1 MPVTPAGREFTPM
14 VLRSTAILFAVAVI
28 AAPQSTTPS
37 PPRFEVASVKPS
49 GPKSVR
55 GEGGGP
61 GRKDPTH
68 YRYQAATIEDLI
80 TTAYHVDYFQVAS
93 KAPIDR
99 ATFDVEAN
107 VPENAT
113 REEFRAMLRNLLEER
128 FHLKAHVE
136 SREFAGYELV
146 VAKSGLKIKESGAAA
161 EAHEDSRR
169 PPGDEGFPELPLG
182 RPGLISRNTAINGVM
197 LTRLRA
203 RQEPFSVLADV
214 LHTPGEEPVVDK
226 TGLTGKYDFTLEY
239 GSEMSG
245 APRPGEPQTPVGA
258 SIFTALP
265 QQLGL
270 QLIAKKLPFD
280 VVVVDSVDRAPTE
293 N

>member
-1 MPVTPAGREFTPM
+1 M
-14 VLRSTAILFAVAVI
+14 LKSTAILFAIAPAI
-28 AAPQSTTPS
+28 AAAQSPTLS
-37 PPRFEVASVKPS
+37 QPRFEVASVKPS

-61 GRKDPTH
+61 GKKDPTR
-68 YRYQAATIEDLI
+68 YRYQAATIEDI
-80 TTAYHVDYFQVAS
+80 IVTAYHVDYFQVSS
-93 KAPIDR
+93 KTPIDR
-99 ATFDVEAN
+99 EIFDVEAN

-113 REEFRAMLRNLLEER
+113 REQFRAMLRNLLEER

-136 SREFAGYELV
+136 SREFAAYELV

-161 EAHEDSRR
+161 APEDSRR
-169 PPGDEGFPELPLG
+169 PPDEGFPDLPPG
-182 RPGLISRNTAINGVM
+182 RPGLVSRNTMVNGFL

-203 RQEPFSVLADV
+203 IQEPFSVLAGI
-214 LHTPGEEPVVDK
+214 LHTPGEEQIVDK

-239 GSEMSG
+239 GNDMPG
-245 APRPGEPQTPVGA
+245 ASREGDAQTPIAA
-258 SIFTALP
+258 SVFTALQ

-270 QLIAKKLPFD
+270 QLIARKLPFD
-280 VVVVDSVDRAPTE
+280 VVVVEAVNRSPAE

>member
-1 MPVTPAGREFTPM
+1 MNLSS
-14 VLRSTAILFAVAVI
+14 LRSTAIQFTAATAI

-37 PPRFEVASVKPS
+37 QPRFEVASVKPA

-61 GRKDPTH
+61 GRKDPTR
-68 YRYQAATIEDLI
+68 YRYQAATIEDI
-80 TTAYHVDYFQVAS
+80 IVTAYHVDYFQVSS
-93 KAPIDR
+93 KTPINR
-99 ATFDVEAN
+99 ETFDVEAN
-107 VPENAT
+107 VPEDAT
-113 REEFRAMLRNLLEER
+113 REQFRAMLRNLLEER

-136 SREFAGYELV
+136 SRQFAAYELV

-161 EAHEDSRR
+161 AAEDSRR
-169 PPGDEGFPELPLG
+169 PPGDGFPDLPPG
-182 RPGLISRNTAINGVM
+182 KPGLISRNTIVNGFL

-203 RQEPFSVLADV
+203 RQEPFSTLAEM
-214 LHTPGEEPVVDK
+214 LHTPGEEQIVDK

-239 GSEMSG
+239 GNTMPG
-245 APRPGEPQTPVGA
+245 ASREGDAQTPIAA
-258 SIFTALP
+258 SVFTAL
-265 QQLGL
+265 QQELGL

-280 VVVVDSVDRAPTE
+280 VVVVESVDRVPAE